1 MNNYLITFLF
11 YFITFAIVFSI
22 NSGPVY
28 SLKYVKID
36 ENVVPLLI
44 PPYNHNNDLSNKN
57 MTKIVNITYN
67 PSIR

>member
-11 YFITFAIVFSI
+11 YFVTFAIVFSI

-44 PPYNHNNDLSNKN
+44 PPYSHNNDLSNKN

-67 PSIR
+67 PSFR